1 MGDLEELGGSEAENQ
16 SGVFCISIK
25 VEVTLEPGEN

>member
-1 MGDLEELGGSEAENQ
+1 MGDLEEVGGSEAENP

-25 VEVTLEPGEN
+25 VEVTLEPGKN

>member
-16 SGVFCISIK
+16 SGVFLHKHKS
-25 VEVTLEPGEN
+25 GSNSGAW